1 MRIAIFSGNEK
12 WILRGLAVDLETAL
26 KNLGISVKRYEVD
39 LANPGIAPPEADWY
53 FFVQQGQLK
62 SILQAWNFR
71 EDLVKKSICIFTH
84 FDYKNCNF
92 ELLNSIHLVSH
103 MSSHQMAISI
113 GNGLS
118 KSNSALL
125 PLGVDP
131 QRHYPI
137 KQEII
142 RKKLIDAYPNIHDT
156 TKRSYNGFCTRFWKK
171 NTYTKRK
178 NYESLFELINMLLAQ
193 GEKVLVIGDGWEKVK
208 IKSNKNLVVINPP
221 YKDYILFYNLMKV
234 FISVTSYDGGPIP
247 LLESMACGV
256 PPVITNSGFAPD
268 IIEDEKYGLKFQPF
282 SQSETVM
289 KLVKK
294 SHRTNYSRKLLRDK
308 AKEFS
313 FAAYANKLVSLLEKS
328 AY

>member
-1 MRIAIFSGNEK
+1 MKIAIFSGNEK
-12 WILRGLAVDLETAL
+12 WILRGLAIDLETAFT
-26 KNLGISVKRYEVD
+26 NLGVSTERYEVD
-39 LANPGIAPPEADWY
+39 LTNPGIAPPEADWY

-92 ELLNSIHLVSH
+92 KLLNAIHLVSH

-118 KSNSALL
+118 KNNSALL

-137 KQEII
+137 KQEIV
-142 RKKLIDAYPNIHDT
+142 REKLIKEYPNIHDT
-156 TKRSYNGFCTRFWKK
+156 RKRSYNGFCTRFWKK
-171 NTYTKRK
+171 DTYTKRK
-178 NYESLFELINMLLAQ
+178 NYESLFELINILLSQ
-193 GEKVLVIGDGWEKVK
+193 DEKVLVIGDGWDKVK
-208 IKSNKNLVVINPP
+208 IKSNKNLIVINPP
-221 YKDYILFYNLMKV
+221 YKDYIYFYNLMKV

-268 IIEDEKYGLKFQPF
+268 IIEDEKCGLKFQPF
-282 SQSETVM
+282 SDSQTIM
-289 KLVKK
+289 KLIKQ
-294 SHRTNYSRKLLRDK
+294 SHDTKYSSELLRNK
-308 AKEFS
+308 AKSFS
-313 FAAYANKLVSLLEKS
+313 FTAYSQKLISLLKK
-328 AY
+328 

>member
-1 MRIAIFSGNEK
+1 MKIAIFSGNEK
-12 WILRGLAVDLETAL
+12 WILRGLAIDLETAFT
-26 KNLGISVKRYEVD
+26 NLGVSTERYEVD
-39 LANPGIAPPEADWY
+39 LTNPGIAPPEADWY

-92 ELLNSIHLVSH
+92 KLLNAIHLVSH

-118 KSNSALL
+118 KNNSALL

-137 KQEII
+137 KQEIV
-142 RKKLIDAYPNIHDT
+142 REKLIKEYPNIHDT
-156 TKRSYNGFCTRFWKK
+156 RKRSYNGFCTRFWKK
-171 NTYTKRK
+171 DTYTKRK
-178 NYESLFELINMLLAQ
+178 NYESLFELINILLSQ
-193 GEKVLVIGDGWEKVK
+193 DEKVLVIGDGWDKVK
-208 IKSNKNLVVINPP
+208 IKSNNNLIVINPP
-221 YKDYILFYNLMKV
+221 YKDYIYFYNLMKV

-268 IIEDEKYGLKFQPF
+268 IIEDKKFGLKFQPF
-282 SQSETVM
+282 SDSQTIM
-289 KLVKK
+289 KLIKQ
-294 SHRTNYSRKLLRDK
+294 SHNTKYSSELLRNK
-308 AKEFS
+308 AKSFS
-313 FAAYANKLVSLLEKS
+313 FTAYSQKLISLLEK
-328 AY
+328 